1 VVVIGQIAMV
11 ANAVVAEDAVAAD
24 AAVEAG
30 VKAGIV
36 RVRCRAEHPRAS
48 VRNLPGQK
56 TRLLRNPRPCRRVTV
71 LIAMGTLATGTL
83 DTTSLPKRRASGS
96 RTIDRRYNRN
106 SDQRNLTTRR
116 RNLSTGSRC
125 HTM

>member
-1 VVVIGQIAMV
+1 VIGQIAM
-11 ANAVVAEDAVAAD
+11 AVVAEDADAAD
-24 AAVEAG
+24 VAVEAE

-36 RVRCRAEHPRAS
+36 RARCRAEHPQAS
-48 VRNLPGQK
+48 VRSLLGQK

-83 DTTSLPKRRASGS
+83 GITSLPKRLASGS
-96 RTIDRRYNRN
+96 RTIDRRLNRN
-106 SDQRNLTTRR
+106 SGQRSLTTRH